1 MTARTAIRWTA
12 AEDRRLSRLA
22 ELGMQDEEIADMLR
36 RSLKSVMVRRRY
48 LARVCPADPWE
59 RLGRREWPESMTEAS
74 AELRRRVVALA
85 RKLS

>member
-22 ELGMQDEEIADMLR
+22 ELGMQDEEDMLR
-36 RSLKSVMVRRRY
+36 RSLNAVMLRRRY

-59 RLGRREWPESMTEAS
+59 RLGRREWPESMAEAS
-74 AELRRRVVALA
+74 AELARRVVALA
-85 RKLS
+85 GRLG